1 MKKFIVA
8 IDSLVMW
15 IGTLKLLFY
24 PFWQKQLACLLGGN
38 MIFSLFSTVKW
49 LSCPLKKKILNSNLD
64 AIFSFFFTA

>member
-49 LSCPLKKKILNSNLD
+49 LSCPLKKKY
-64 AIFSFFFTA
+64 